1 MTVRAFQCFASG
13 THTDMRGT
21 SVTVTPAR
29 LQTIAAAY
37 EAHKQKQPAPLV
49 LGHPESN
56 GPGYGA
62 VRALIA
68 EGGALFAVAEV
79 SFALLSMVRAGHYKN
94 VSASFHM
101 PGAKDNPVGNEWYLR
116 HVGFLGA
123 VPPAVK
129 GMQPVSFACDG
140 DFASYSASVTA
151 PNESRSEK
159 IHRITK
165 DILRAAP
172 GAKLI
177 DVAVRIDRALPR

>member
-1 MTVRAFQCFASG
+1 MTIRAFQCFASG
-13 THTDMRGT
+13 SHTDMRGT

-29 LQTIAAAY
+29 LQTIAVAY
-37 EAHKQKQPAPLV
+37 NAHKQTRPAPLV
-49 LGHPESN
+49 LGHPDSN
-56 GPGYGA
+56 DTSYGT

-79 SFALLSMVRAGHYKN
+79 SFALLSLVRTGRYKN
-94 VSASFHM
+94 VSASFHL
-101 PGAKDNPVGNEWYLR
+101 PGSKDNPVGNEWYLR

-123 VPPAVK
+123 VPPAVR
-129 GMQPVSFACDG
+129 GMQPVSFSCVD

-151 PNESRSEK
+151 PNESRNEQ
-159 IHRITK
+159 IHRVTK

-177 DVAVRIDRALPR
+177 DVAIRIDRALPR